1 MRFYKMGREKSDKF
15 FLGIFI
21 ALLSLGVLAFFSA
34 SMGIYSSDPTK
45 FARIAFSHISF
56 GLISGTIACF
66 IVSKINY
73 KYWTRYALPTFIL
86 SVIFACLVFVPE
98 VGQTINGA
106 RRWIDIFGF
115 SIQPIEFFKI
125 GILIFWATW
134 LSFVKDRISSILYGL
149 VPFTILA
156 TIVGIISLLQ
166 PDTDGFVLIIGTVFT
181 MYVIAGIKIKDF
193 LILFVLGVIFISG
206 FIYTKPYLM
215 NRVTTFLNPKENSL
229 TTGYQ
234 VQQSLTA
241 IGSGRITGRGFGQ
254 SVQKFRYLPES
265 ISDSI
270 FAVYAEEFGFIGT
283 FILLLLFILF
293 AFRGLKISLNSKDYF
308 GGLLSFG
315 IVILVVSQSFVNIG
329 SMTGI
334 VPLSGLPLPFFS
346 HGSSAMLSS
355 MIMVGIVLNIS
366 KYKKRIN

>member
-1 MRFYKMGREKSDKF
+1 MEREKVDKF
-15 FLGIFI
+15 FLGIFV
-21 ALLSLGVLAFFSA
+21 ALLALGVLAFFSA
-34 SMGIYSSDPTK
+34 SMGIYSSDPNK
-45 FARIAFSHISF
+45 FTRLAFSQIFF

-66 IVSKINY
+66 ITSKINY
-73 KYWTRYALPTFIL
+73 KYWRKYALPIFIL
-86 SVIFACLVFVPE
+86 SVIFACLVFIPGI
-98 VGQTINGA
+98 GQSINGA

-134 LSFVKDRISSILYGL
+134 LSFVKDKISSIKYGL
-149 VPFTILA
+149 LPFVVLTA
-156 TIVGIISLLQ
+156 IVGTIALLQ
-166 PDTDGFVLIIGTVFT
+166 PDTDGFILIIGTAFL

-193 LILFVLGVIFISG
+193 IILLFLGMIFIAG
-206 FIYTKPYLM
+206 FIYTKPYL
-215 NRVTTFLNPKENSL
+215 RDRISTFLHPKENSQ

-234 VQQSLTA
+234 VQQSLIA
-241 IGSGRITGRGFGQ
+241 IGSGQITGRGFGQ
-254 SVQKFRYLPES
+254 SIQKFKYLPES

-283 FILLLLFILF
+283 FILILLFILF

-308 GGLLSFG
+308 SGLLSFG
-315 IVILVVSQSFVNIG
+315 IVILIISQSFVNIG

-334 VPLSGLPLPFFS
+334 IPLSGLPLTFFS
-346 HGSSAMLSS
+346 HGSSAMIAS

-366 KYKKRIN
+366 KFKKRIN

>member
-1 MRFYKMGREKSDKF
+1 
-15 FLGIFI
+15 LGTIFI
-21 ALLSLGVLAFFSA
+21 
-34 SMGIYSSDPTK
+34 
-45 FARIAFSHISF
+45 
-56 GLISGTIACF
+56 C
-66 IVSKINY
+66 
-73 KYWTRYALPTFIL
+73 
-86 SVIFACLVFVPE
+86 
-98 VGQTINGA
+98 
-106 RRWIDIFGF
+106 
-115 SIQPIEFFKI
+115 
-125 GILIFWATW
+125 
-134 LSFVKDRISSILYGL
+134 
-149 VPFTILA
+149 
-156 TIVGIISLLQ
+156 
-166 PDTDGFVLIIGTVFT
+166 
-181 MYVIAGIKIKDF
+181 
-193 LILFVLGVIFISG
+193 G
-206 FIYTKPYLM
+206 FIYTKPYLRD
-215 NRVTTFLNPKENSL
+215 RVTTFLNPKENSL

-254 SVQKFRYLPES
+254 SVQKFKYLPES

-315 IVILVVSQSFVNIG
+315 IVILIVSQSFVNIG

-334 VPLSGLPLPFFS
+334 IPLSGLPLTFFS

>member
-1 MRFYKMGREKSDKF
+1 MGREKSDKF
-15 FLGIFI
+15 FLAIFI
-21 ALLSLGVLAFFSA
+21 ALLALGVLAFFSA
-34 SMGIYSSDPTK
+34 SMGIYSSDPSK
-45 FARIAFSHISF
+45 FARMAFSQIFF
-56 GLISGTIACF
+56 GLISGIIACF
-66 IVSKINY
+66 IASKINY
-73 KYWTRYALPTFIL
+73 KYWRRYALPIFIL
-86 SVIFACLVFVPE
+86 SIIFACLVFVPG

-106 RRWIDIFGF
+106 KRWIDIFGF

-125 GILIFWATW
+125 GILIFWAAW
-134 LSFVKDRISSILYGL
+134 LSLVKDKISNLLYGL
-149 VPFTILA
+149 IPFVILTA
-156 TIVGIISLLQ
+156 IVGTISLLQ
-166 PDTDGFVLIIGTVFT
+166 PDTDGFVLIIGTAFM
-181 MYVIAGIKIKDF
+181 MYVIAGIKLKDF
-193 LILFVLGVIFISG
+193 LILLFLGIIFIGS
-206 FIYTKPYLM
+206 FIYTKPYLRD
-215 NRVTTFLNPKENSL
+215 RVTSFINPQENSL

-254 SVQKFRYLPES
+254 SVQKFKYLPES

-283 FILLLLFILF
+283 VILILLFILF
-293 AFRGLKISLNSKDYF
+293 AFRGLKISLYSKDYF

-315 IVILVVSQSFVNIG
+315 IVILIVSQSFVNIG

-334 VPLSGLPLPFFS
+334 IPLSGLPLTFFS

-366 KYKKRIN
+366 KFRKKIN

>member
-1 MRFYKMGREKSDKF
+1 MEKGKIDKL
-15 FLGIFI
+15 FLAIFI
-21 ALLSLGVLAFFSA
+21 AILALGVLAFFSA
-34 SMGIYSSDPTK
+34 SMGIYSSNSAK
-45 FARIAFSHISF
+45 FARMAFTHVSV
-56 GLISGTIACF
+56 GLIAGTIACF

-73 KYWTRYALPTFIL
+73 KYWKRYALPIFIL
-86 SVIFACLVFVPE
+86 SLIFACLVFVPD

-125 GILIFWATW
+125 GILIFWAAW
-134 LSFVKDRISSILYGL
+134 LSFVKDKISNSLYGL
-149 VPFTILA
+149 IPFVVLTI
-156 TIVGIISLLQ
+156 IVGTISLLQ
-166 PDTDGFVLIIGTVFT
+166 PDTDGFILIIGTAFA
-181 MYVIAGIKIKDF
+181 MYLIAGIKIKDF
-193 LILFVLGVIFISG
+193 IILCFLGTVFICS
-206 FIYTKPYLM
+206 FIYTKPYLRD
-215 NRVTTFLNPKENSL
+215 RVTTFLNPKENSL

-254 SVQKFRYLPES
+254 SVQKFKYLPES

-308 GGLLSFG
+308 SGLLSFG
-315 IVILVVSQSFVNIG
+315 IVILIVSQSFVNIG

-334 VPLSGLPLPFFS
+334 IPLSGLPLTFFS